1 MGSSLGAPAYLILI
15 TLVLT
20 IAQIYFL
27 YSSYRS
33 FKLNSFIEKSAG
45 IKNLIVG
52 GIIVLVAIYFQIA
65 IETFLSSSKRAPT
78 SDEAFGLTNLKFILY
93 LIIVIGFSGIYVF
106 YKSLQKKP

>member
-1 MGSSLGAPAYLILI
+1 MGSSMGAPAYLILI
-15 TLVLT
+15 ILVLT

-33 FKLNSFIEKSAG
+33 YKLNSFIEKSAG

-65 IETFLSSSKRAPT
+65 IETYLSSSKRAPT